1 MHLDQ
6 VTIKIHQDSIINSLS
21 LSIHPGEI
29 FVLMGPSGSGKTTL
43 LKGIAGLLS
52 LTSGR
57 ISWEN
62 GIGTTGLVFQEPR
75 LFPHL
80 TVLENIAFGL
90 RVQGVAT
97 KERKLQAGNFLK
109 SLQLEN
115 LGNRYPHQ
123 LSGGQQQ
130 RVSLGRALILN
141 PDLLLLDEP
150 FASLDTSLREDLISW
165 LYQLQRRLGFSIL
178 WVTHYIDEALSIA
191 DRIGIIFEGKL
202 QQIGNPSEIFQQP
215 ASEKIAHFLSL
226 PNRFSKQQWQNWF
239 QRDLPLPQTLNRGW
253 IDSNHLQIIDEESQ
267 LPSNG
272 IKEGLYSIISGF
284 IMKVKPNREGYTLT
298 IQSNSETLEVST
310 IGWSKVPAL
319 QESIKIKIMFEHI
332 YWYSE

>member
-1 MHLDQ
+1 MQLEQ
-6 VTIKIHQDSIINSLS
+6 VCIQIHQDSIIKSLS
-21 LSIHPGEI
+21 LSINPGEI

-43 LKGIAGLLS
+43 LKGIAGLLP

-62 GIGTTGLVFQEPR
+62 GKGSTGLVFQEPR

-90 RVQGVAT
+90 RVKGISA
-97 KERKLQAGNFLK
+97 KERRIQAENFLK

-115 LGNRYPHQ
+115 LEDRYPHQ

-150 FASLDTSLREDLISW
+150 FASLDTSLREDLITW
-165 LYQLQRRLGFSIL
+165 LYQLQRNLGFSIL
-178 WVTHYIDEALSIA
+178 WVTHYIDEALAIA

-202 QQIGNPSEIFQQP
+202 QQIGKPAEIFQQP
-215 ASEKIAHFLSL
+215 STEKIARFLSL
-226 PNRFSKQQWQNWF
+226 PNRFSREQWQSWF
-239 QRDLPLPQTLNRGW
+239 QSDLPVPPTLNRGW
-253 IDSNHLQIIDEESQ
+253 IDSNHIHIVDEESLHQ
-267 LPSNG
+267 SNG
-272 IKEGLYSIISGF
+272 IYCNISGV
-284 IMKVKPNREGYTLT
+284 ITKVKPNREGYTLT
-298 IQSNSETLEVST
+298 IQSSSESLEVTT
-310 IGWSKVPAL
+310 IGWNQVPVL
-319 QESIKIKIMFEHI
+319 QENIKIRIMFEHI
-332 YWYSE
+332 YWYSDN

>member
-1 MHLDQ
+1 MQLEQ
-6 VTIKIHQDSIINSLS
+6 VTIQIHQDDIIQSLS
-21 LSIHPGEI
+21 LSINSGEI

-43 LKGIAGLLS
+43 LKGIAGLLP

-57 ISWEN
+57 ISWEH
-62 GIGTTGLVFQEPR
+62 GKGSTGLVFQEPR

-90 RVQGVAT
+90 RVKGISA
-97 KERKLQAGNFLK
+97 KERRIQAGNFLK

-115 LGNRYPHQ
+115 LENRYPHQ

-165 LYQLQRRLGFSIL
+165 LHQLQRNLGFSIL

-191 DRIGIIFEGKL
+191 DRIGVIFEGKL
-202 QQIGNPSEIFQQP
+202 QQIGRPAEIFQQP
-215 ASEKIAHFLSL
+215 SSEKIAQFLSL
-226 PNRFSKQQWQNWF
+226 PNRYSKEQWQCWF
-239 QRDLPLPQTLNRGW
+239 QSDLPVPLTLTRGW
-253 IDSNHLQIIDEESQ
+253 IDSNHLQIINEESQ
-267 LPSNG
+267 HPKN
-272 IKEGLYSIISGF
+272 ELYCIISGV
-284 IMKVKPNREGYTLT
+284 ITKVKPNRDGYTLT
-298 IQSNSETLEVST
+298 IQSNSETLEALT
-310 IGWSKVPAL
+310 IGWKKVPFL
-319 QESIKIKIMFEHI
+319 QENIKISIMFDHI